1 MKLHKKMEWTLTN
14 SCSYFKSDMAETGSH
29 TVYVT
34 YSTTHVLG
42 KVEAVG
48 KIGEFKART
57 KLVKW

>member
-1 MKLHKKMEWTLTN
+1 MEWTLTN
-14 SCSYFKSDMAETGSH
+14 SCSYFKSDMAETGSY